1 MITLLKNGK
10 IYDPAHGK
18 DGVVEDIYIY
28 QGRIVPKPLDNA
40 KISQTYDLAG
50 KVVMAGAIDMHSH
63 IGGGKVNIARM
74 MLPEYQQQYQQK
86 QAQELK
92 NSSDP
97 EAHICTP
104 HCSHH
109 ATPSAT
115 DTGFRY
121 IEMGYTAAFEPA
133 ISPVNARQAHL
144 EMGDTPMIDK
154 GGYAM
159 LGNDDY
165 FLRMLAAKK
174 DQKAINDYVAWIL
187 HATQAIGI
195 KVVNPGG
202 INAFKFNQRRLNL
215 DENNV
220 HYQVSPREILQKLS
234 KAVHDLGIAK
244 PLHVHCNNLGAA
256 GNFETT
262 LNTMSASDGLPM
274 HLTHIQF
281 HSYGTEGDK
290 KFSSAA
296 AQIAEALNKHK
307 HITAD
312 VGQILFNQT
321 VTASGDSMMQHL
333 NAKHAN
339 PKKSVIMDIECDA
352 GCGVLP
358 FKYRD
363 QNYVNA
369 LQWAIG
375 LEIFLSVEDPWR
387 IFLTTDHPNGAPFT
401 SYPHLIRLLMDKSF
415 RNEAFAKL
423 NLDAQAMS
431 NLTSLEREYSLYE
444 IAIMTRAGAS
454 KLIGL
459 NDRGHLGIGASAD
472 ITVYT
477 EQTDREAMFAKPD
490 YVFKNGE
497 LVVRNGQ
504 VVKVVWGVT
513 HTAKPAFDIVV
524 EKDLKDY
531 FDKYQTMQMDNFKIS
546 DAEISDDGRGSIVVN
561 KN

>member
-10 IYDPAHGK
+10 LYDPAHNK
-18 DGVVEDIYIY
+18 NGVVEDIYIN

-40 KISQTYDLAG
+40 KISQTYDLSG

-74 MLPEYQQQYQQK
+74 MLPEYQQK
-86 QAQELK
+86 QMQEIKSL
-92 NSSDP
+92 SEP

-104 HCSHH
+104 YCSHH
-109 ATPSAT
+109 ATPTAT

-133 ISPVNARQAHL
+133 ISPINARQAHL

-165 FLRMLAAKK
+165 FLRMLTAKK

-187 HATQAIGI
+187 HATQTIGI

-202 INAFKFNQRRLNL
+202 ISAFKFNQRRLNL
-215 DENNV
+215 DENHQ
-220 HYQVSPREILQKLS
+220 HYQVSPREVLQSLS
-234 KAVHDLGIAK
+234 RAVHELGIAK

-262 LNTMSASDGLPM
+262 LNTMTASNGLPM

-296 AQIAEALNKHK
+296 AQIAEAINKNK
-307 HITAD
+307 NITAD

-423 NLDAQAMS
+423 NLDAQSMS
-431 NLTSLEREYSLYE
+431 NLTSLDREYSLYD

-454 KLIGL
+454 KLIGM
-459 NDRGHLGIGASAD
+459 NDRGHLGVGANAD

-477 EQTDREAMFAKPD
+477 DQENREAMFAKPD

-497 LVVRNGQ
+497 LVVKDGA
-504 VVKVVWGVT
+504 VVKVVWGAT
-513 HTAKPAFDIVV
+513 HTAKPAFDIGV
-524 EKDLKDY
+524 EKELKEY
-531 FDKYQTMQMDNFKIS
+531 FDRYQTIGLDNFKIS
-546 DAEISDDGRGSIVVN
+546 DAEIFDDGRGSVVVN
-561 KN
+561 EN